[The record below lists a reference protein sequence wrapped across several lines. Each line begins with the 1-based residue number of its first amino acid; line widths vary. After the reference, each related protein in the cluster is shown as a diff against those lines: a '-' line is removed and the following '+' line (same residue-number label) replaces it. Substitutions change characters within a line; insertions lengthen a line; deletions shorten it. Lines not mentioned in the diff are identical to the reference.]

1 MSPQENIHNINS
13 GNESERL
20 APLIPTWLRAI
31 ALSASL
37 SLATGAHSAITIPA
51 GGSLSLAGGAMDLG
65 CTDIT
70 VAGNLQVGS
79 APVTNVHNVT
89 IQAGTSPD
97 GTLDGG
103 SGSIT
108 LAGNWSNS
116 GTFIPGTSSVF
127 FVDNPGCATS
137 SMFSGNTTFY
147 NLSLL
152 SNLGKIYT
160 LLPGSTQTTLHA
172 LTIQG
177 APANPIQITSGAPG
191 SPGYINLV
199 AGGTQNISHVG
210 VSDNWATGQ
219 PLAPL
224 LTNEGGTGNSNGWF
238 GIPLNL
244 SIPIPALGPGGLGL
258 LALILAGFGIFFAP
272 VRKRINERE

>member
-1 MSPQENIHNINS
+1 
-13 GNESERL
+13 
-20 APLIPTWLRAI
+20 
-31 ALSASL
+31 
-37 SLATGAHSAITIPA
+37 
-51 GGSLSLAGGAMDLG
+51 MDLG

-79 APVTNVHNVT
+79 ALVTTVHNVA

-137 SMFSGNTTFY
+137 STLSGNTTFY
-147 NLSLL
+147 NLSLV
-152 SNLGKIYT
+152 SSVGKGYT
-160 LLPGSTQTTLHA
+160 FPPGTTQTILHA

-177 APANPIQITSGAPG
+177 TLANPIQITSGVAG
-191 SPGYINLV
+191 SPGFINL
-199 AGGTQNISHVG
+199 APGGTQNISHVG

-224 LTNEGGTGNSNGWF
+224 LTNEGGTGNSRGWF

-244 SIPIPALGPGGLGL
+244 QYPGTCVRGRGHRVACAYPRWLRNL
-258 LALILAGFGIFFAP
+258 LRAGSQA
-272 VRKRINERE
+272 NL

>member
-1 MSPQENIHNINS
+1 MLFGVGPLATVFVAMHNM
-13 GNESERL
+13 
-20 APLIPTWLRAI
+20 WLRAI
-31 ALSASL
+31 TVSMCLLLS
-37 SLATGAHSAITIPA
+37 TGADGAITVPA

-79 APVTNVHNVT
+79 AAITNVRNVA

-127 FVDNPGCATS
+127 FVDNFGCAPS
-137 SMFSGNTTFY
+137 STLSGNTTFY
-147 NLSLL
+147 NLSLI
-152 SNLGKIYT
+152 SNLGKVYT
-160 LLPGSTQTTLHA
+160 FTSGATQTVLHA

-177 APANPIQITSGAPG
+177 TPANPIQIASSTPG
-191 SPGYINLV
+191 SPSFINL
-199 AGGTQNISHVG
+199 APGGTQNIANVG

-224 LTNEGGTGNSNGWF
+224 LSNAGGAGNSLGWF
-238 GIPLNL
+238 GIPLNI
-244 SIPIPALGPGGLGL
+244 SVPVLGAGGIGL
-258 LALILAGFGIFFAP
+258 LALILAGLGIFFVP
-272 VRKRINERE
+272 GRRQIYSRE

>member
-1 MSPQENIHNINS
+1 MGLPK
-13 GNESERL
+13 L
-20 APLIPTWLRAI
+20 TTMWLRAI
-31 ALSASL
+31 LAPACLL
-37 SLATGAHSAITIPA
+37 LATGAYGAITIPA
-51 GGSLSLAGGAMDLG
+51 GGSLSLANGAMDMG

-79 APVTNVHNVT
+79 ALITNVHNVA

-108 LAGNWSNS
+108 LAGNWINS
-116 GTFIPGTSSVF
+116 GAFIPGASSIF
-127 FVDNPGCATS
+127 FVDDSGCAPS
-137 SMFSGNTTFY
+137 STLSGNTTFY
-147 NLSLL
+147 NLSLV
-152 SNLGKIYT
+152 SSLGKVYT
-160 LLPGSTQTTLHA
+160 FTPGATQTTLHA

-177 APANPIQITSGAPG
+177 TLTNPIQITSGTPG
-191 SPGYINLV
+191 SQGFTKLAP
-199 AGGTQNISHVG
+199 GGTQNISHVG

-224 LTNEGGTGNSNGWF
+224 LTNEGGTGNSRGWF

-244 SIPIPALGPGGLGL
+244 SVPIPALGAGGIGL
-258 LALILAGFGIFFAP
+258 LALILGGFGIFFTSG
-272 VRKRINERE
+272 RQRIYERT

>member
-1 MSPQENIHNINS
+1 MGLSKRTN
-13 GNESERL
+13 
-20 APLIPTWLRAI
+20 TWLRAM
-31 ALSASL
+31 AVPACLL
-37 SLATGAHSAITIPA
+37 LATGAYGTITVGA

-65 CTDIT
+65 CTDMT

-79 APVTNVHNVT
+79 APITSVHNVT

-108 LAGNWSNS
+108 LAGNWSNN

-127 FVDNPGCATS
+127 FVDDSGCATS
-137 SMFSGNTTFY
+137 STLSGNTTFY
-147 NLSLL
+147 NLSLV
-152 SNLGKIYT
+152 SSLGKAYT
-160 LLPGSTQTTLHA
+160 FTSGTTQAILNA

-177 APANPIQITSGAPG
+177 IQITSGVPG
-191 SPGYINLV
+191 SPGFINL
-199 AGGTQNISHVG
+199 APGGTQNISHVG

-224 LTNEGGTGNSNGWF
+224 LTNEGGTGNSRGWF
-238 GIPLNL
+238 GIPMNLN
-244 SIPIPALGPGGLGL
+244 IPSDYSA
-258 LALILAGFGIFFAP
+258 
-272 VRKRINERE
+272 

>member
-1 MSPQENIHNINS
+1 MGLSKRTN
-13 GNESERL
+13 
-20 APLIPTWLRAI
+20 AWLRAI
-31 ALSASL
+31 AVPVCLLLSTNAY
-37 SLATGAHSAITIPA
+37 SAITVPA

-65 CTDIT
+65 CTDMT
-70 VAGNLQVGS
+70 VAGNLQLGS
-79 APVTNVHNVT
+79 APVTNVRNVT
-89 IQAGTSPD
+89 IQAGTPPD

-116 GTFIPGTSSVF
+116 GTFIPGTSSVL

-137 SMFSGNTTFY
+137 STLGGDTTFY
-147 NLSLL
+147 NLSLV
-152 SNLGKIYT
+152 SNLGKTYT
-160 LLPGSTQTTLHA
+160 FPPGTTQTTLRA

-177 APANPIQITSGAPG
+177 TLATPIQVISGVPG
-191 SPGYINLV
+191 SSGYIDLA

-224 LTNEGGTGNSNGWF
+224 LTNEGGTGNAHGWF

-244 SIPIPALGPGGLGL
+244 NIPIPALGAGGIGL
-258 LALILAGFGIFFAP
+258 LALILAGFGIFFVP
-272 VRKRINERE
+272 RRTRIYEKE